1 MLDLTWIGWLAGALA
16 LAAVV
21 AAVAIPPAVAIPVAL
36 GAAAGGL
43 TGPPPPTAAFL
54 PTGLTAAATGFTAF
68 AAPATGAFP
77 PPLGLPPG
85 LVEVLANLPLTN
97 RRYSSYGP
105 EGHSEG
111 DDRCVPPPPPLTPPP
126 PADPAR
132 VLRRGGSPPRLVL
145 SRPATSCSCPPS
157 TSSRSLHVRCLVLDV
172 LPLLSV
178 ASVLVLRSWFRAA
191 LYSFLQP

>member
-16 LAAVV
+16 LAALI

-43 TGPPPPTAAFL
+43 TGPPTAAL
-54 PTGLTAAATGFTAF
+54 VPTGLTAGATGFTAF

-85 LVEVLANLPLTN
+85 LLEVLANLPLTN
-97 RRYSSYGP
+97 RRYSSFGP

-111 DDRCVPPPPPLTPPP
+111 DDRCVPPPPHPRRPFPSP
-126 PADPAR
+126 R
-132 VLRRGGSPPRLVL
+132 VVL
-145 SRPATSCSCPPS
+145 SRP
-157 TSSRSLHVRCLVLDV
+157 RN
-172 LPLLSV
+172 
-178 ASVLVLRSWFRAA
+178 
-191 LYSFLQP
+191 